1 MKDIFLKELNVG
13 DDVLVLHRSR
23 NSSEYITTGV
33 ITKIEKA
40 GPCWYCYID
49 AALRVHG
56 SDEIMCFTSPREI
69 KVRDTTKSIYK
80 IKFTDED
87 KAFMKGQVNGETRQ
101 RTNE

>member
-13 DDVLVLHRSR
+13 DNVLVLNRSKG
-23 NSSEYITTGV
+23 SSEYITTGV

-40 GPCWYCYID
+40 GPCWYCYVNAIP
-49 AALRVHG
+49 RIHG
-56 SDEIMCFTSPREI
+56 SDEIMCLTFQHEI

-87 KAFMKGQVNGETRQ
+87 KAFMEDHVKHE
-101 RTNE
+101 ES

>member
-13 DDVLVLHRSR
+13 DEVLVLNRSKG
-23 NSSEYITTGV
+23 SSEYITTGV

-40 GPCWYCYID
+40 DPCWYCYVSAIP
-49 AALRVHG
+49 RIHV
-56 SDEIMCFTSPREI
+56 SDEIMCLTFQHEI